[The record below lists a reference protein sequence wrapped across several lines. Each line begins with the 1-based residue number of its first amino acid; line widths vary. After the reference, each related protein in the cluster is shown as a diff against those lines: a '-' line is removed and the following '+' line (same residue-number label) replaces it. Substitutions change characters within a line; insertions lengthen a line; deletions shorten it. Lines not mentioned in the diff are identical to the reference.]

1 MVFPKKIAL
10 EYDLS
15 YIIGKDDISF
25 PENMILPVRQ
35 KIKDDFSQKK
45 KKQKYDIFFKHA
57 EKMVFSKR
65 TALRHDSPCIILKD
79 GIFFPKTW

>member
-1 MVFPKKIAL
+1 MIFLVL
-10 EYDLS
+10 T
-15 YIIGKDDISF
+15 GKTIF
-25 PENMILPVRQ
+25 LFTENMILHVRQ
-35 KIKDDFSQKK
+35 KINDDLSQKKK

-65 TALRHDSPCIILKD
+65 TALRHDSSCIILKD